1 MEFMLTKNDLKLIRQ
16 VLKPDFNDVKNHLKD
31 YIDSRIQ
38 VLADEIIEVV
48 KYTSGQIEGVKNDI
62 SKIQLNLNEIGHD
75 LKDVK
80 DTIKTQNMQI
90 IRLSSK
96 SSRPKN

>member
-1 MEFMLTKNDLKLIRQ
+1 MLTKNDLKLIRG
-16 VLKPDFNDVKNHLKD
+16 VLKPDFEDLKNYIDVKV
-31 YIDSRIQ
+31 Q
-38 VLADEIIEVV
+38 FLADEIIEVV

-62 SKIQLNLNEIGHD
+62 SKIQLNLNEMGHD

-80 DTIKTQNMQI
+80 DTVKTQNMQI
-90 IRLSSK
+90 IRLSTK